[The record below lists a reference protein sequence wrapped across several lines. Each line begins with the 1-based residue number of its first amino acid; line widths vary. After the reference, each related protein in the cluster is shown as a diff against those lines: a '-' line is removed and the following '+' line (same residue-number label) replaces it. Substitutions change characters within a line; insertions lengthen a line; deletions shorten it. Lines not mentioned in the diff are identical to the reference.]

1 MVLEGLREEDDMNL
15 NPYVLE
21 LLAREKIAEAR
32 RVADR
37 ERLVFAARG
46 EAKAHPPTGAVILL
60 VLVFGV
66 AGSLLIR

>member
-1 MVLEGLREEDDMNL
+1 MHH
-15 NPYVLE
+15 PYVLE
-21 LLAREKIAEAR
+21 MLARDKIAEAR

-46 EAKAHPPTGAVILL
+46 EPEAHPRTGAVILL

-66 AGSLLIR
+66 AGSLLI

>member
-1 MVLEGLREEDDMNL
+1 MNL

-32 RVADR
+32 RVADG

-46 EAKAHPPTGAVILL
+46 EPKAHTPTGAVILL